1 MTQGKPVAGTLIST
15 RRSQLPGQA
24 MILSALLLVQ
34 FFIGM
39 ITNLY
44 VTIPSSHP
52 GAGAK
57 NFASGVPAAL
67 SWAVGDGAPW
77 LAAHAA
83 LGMALAFFS
92 ILFIVTAVRAKDRM
106 WIWISVIAALLLIG
120 AGFNG
125 ASFVMYGHDFSSLIM
140 AGLFALS
147 LGTYLTGIFCASRRA
162 R

>member
-1 MTQGKPVAGTLIST
+1 
-15 RRSQLPGQA
+15 
-24 MILSALLLVQ
+24 MILSVLLIVQ

-57 NFASGVPAAL
+57 DFFSGVPDVL
-67 SWAVGDGAPW
+67 GWAVRSGAPW
-77 LAAHAA
+77 LAFHAA

-92 ILFIVTAVRAKDRM
+92 ILFIITAARAKDRM
-106 WIWISVIAALLLIG
+106 WIWISVIGALLVIG

-125 ASFVMYGHDFSSLIM
+125 ASFVMYGHNFSSLIM
-140 AGLFALS
+140 SGLFALS
-147 LGTYLTGIFCASRRA
+147 LSTYLAGIFFASRRGSA
-162 R
+162 DP